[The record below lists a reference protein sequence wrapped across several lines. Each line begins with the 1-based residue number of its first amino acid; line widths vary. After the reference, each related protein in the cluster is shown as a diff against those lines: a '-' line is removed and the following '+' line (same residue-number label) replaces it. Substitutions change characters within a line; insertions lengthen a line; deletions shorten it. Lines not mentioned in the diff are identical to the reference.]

1 MLLNFHPFYAADGGG
16 ASGDE
21 DDDPDERV
29 RSEDII
35 NRSSNAQDTIAR
47 LGRELDRNETRRF
60 NLRAERRTLREQVAA
75 VPEGARVLTKDEAK
89 AYEAYL
95 AFGKSPDELKQAL
108 DANGEAT
115 AKLAKLERQAQIRIA
130 AEAHGYRAGLLSEL
144 RSLDGKSIE
153 TREIEEQGSK
163 VKRSFVKDGD
173 VELSLPDFL
182 SKQAPDAVG
191 ALTLDSSSTGTGYV
205 TQSTG
210 DKQPPQNAAQA
221 YINQRYKGAT

>member
-16 ASGDE
+16 ASSDE

-60 NLRAERRTLREQVAA
+60 NLRTERRTLRDQVAA
-75 VPEGARVLTKDEAK
+75 AALPNGARVLTKDEAA
-89 AYEAYL
+89 AYDAYTAL
-95 AFGKSPDELKQAL
+95 GKPDELRQAI
-108 DANGEAT
+108 AEREAT
-115 AKLAKLERQAQIRIA
+115 TTELATLRRKQSLHDVQAITGYDPDVLGEIGPNWQSTTKDEQADGQPVKVVYVKEGDAEQRI
-130 AEAHGYRAGLLSEL
+130 
-144 RSLDGKSIE
+144 
-153 TREIEEQGSK
+153 EQHPK
-163 VKRSFVKDGD
+163 VQKY
-173 VELSLPDFL
+173 L
-182 SKQAPDAVG
+182 G
-191 ALTLDSSSTGTGYV
+191 ALKPATAQPTGTGYV